1 MDQKDLYHHYNYDM
15 AKQLQCNYKVQDKS
29 TKNSE
34 MLTTSLAGHQV
45 LTAQY
50 YIN

>member
-1 MDQKDLYHHYNYDM
+1 M

-29 TKNSE
+29 TINSE